1 MLVLTRKADQEIVI
15 SGNIRVRVLSVRGNR
30 VRLGIDAPRD
40 VSLAR
45 QELEADLLPLSEFH
59 EPVSELVREELLVS
73 VS

>member
-40 VSLAR
+40 VSVAR

-59 EPVSELVREELLVS
+59 EPMIASGREELLAS
-73 VS
+73 VP

>member
-40 VSLAR
+40 VSVAR
-45 QELEADLLPLSEFH
+45 QELESDLLPLSEFH
-59 EPVSELVREELLVS
+59 EPTSGLACEELLAGVS
-73 VS
+73 